1 MTQSIFQAQPFELP
15 FDPRTTALVM
25 IDMQRDFVEA
35 GGFGEA
41 LGNDVSRVRTAIAPC
56 TEVLAAAR
64 QKGIMVI
71 HTREGHRADLSDCP
85 PAKLTRGGKTFI
97 GEPGPMGRILVR
109 GEAGH
114 DIIPEYTH
122 RSAQRCLMQLLKCW
136 KLYQGPPVPQ
146 RQCHRQ
152 PNHMAL

>member
-56 TEVLAAAR
+56 
-64 QKGIMVI
+64 
-71 HTREGHRADLSDCP
+71 
-85 PAKLTRGGKTFI
+85 RG
-97 GEPGPMGRILVR
+97 
-109 GEAGH
+109 AGSRTSKRN
-114 DIIPEYTH
+114 YGY
-122 RSAQRCLMQLLKCW
+122 S
-136 KLYQGPPVPQ
+136 YS
-146 RQCHRQ
+146 
-152 PNHMAL
+152 

>member
-41 LGNDVSRVRTAIAPC
+41 LGNDVSLVRTAIAPC

-71 HTREGHRADLSDCP
+71 HTREGHRADLSDCQ
-85 PAKLTRGGKTFI
+85 PAKLTRGGK
-97 GEPGPMGRILVR
+97 PLLVNQDR
-109 GEAGH
+109 WDAFWSEVKQVMTSFLNCTRWQAN
-114 DIIPEYTH
+114 
-122 RSAQRCLMQLLKCW
+122 R
-136 KLYQGPPVPQ
+136 
-146 RQCHRQ
+146 
-152 PNHMAL
+152 

>member
-35 GGFGEA
+35 GA
-41 LGNDVSRVRTAIAPC
+41 SVRHWAMMFHWY
-56 TEVLAAAR
+56 AR
-64 QKGIMVI
+64 LSHHVQRCWQPHVKKGIMVI

-97 GEPGPMGRILVR
+97 GEPGTDG
-109 GEAGH
+109 
-114 DIIPEYTH
+114 TH
-122 RSAQRCLMQLLKCW
+122 SGQR
-136 KLYQGPPVPQ
+136 
-146 RQCHRQ
+146 
-152 PNHMAL
+152 

>member
-85 PAKLTRGGKTFI
+85 PAKLTRGGKTL
-97 GEPGPMGRILVR
+97 LVNQDR
-109 GEAGH
+109 WDAFWSEVKQVMTSFLNCTRWQAN
-114 DIIPEYTH
+114 
-122 RSAQRCLMQLLKCW
+122 R
-136 KLYQGPPVPQ
+136 
-146 RQCHRQ
+146 
-152 PNHMAL
+152 

>member
-56 TEVLAAAR
+56 TE
-64 QKGIMVI
+64 K
-71 HTREGHRADLSDCP
+71 
-85 PAKLTRGGKTFI
+85 
-97 GEPGPMGRILVR
+97 
-109 GEAGH
+109 AGSRTSKRN
-114 DIIPEYTH
+114 YGY
-122 RSAQRCLMQLLKCW
+122 S
-136 KLYQGPPVPQ
+136 YS
-146 RQCHRQ
+146 
-152 PNHMAL
+152 

>member
-56 TEVLAAAR
+56 TECWQPHVKKELW
-64 QKGIMVI
+64 
-71 HTREGHRADLSDCP
+71 L
-85 PAKLTRGGKTFI
+85 F
-97 GEPGPMGRILVR
+97 ILVK
-109 GEAGH
+109 A
-114 DIIPEYTH
+114 IVQT
-122 RSAQRCLMQLLKCW
+122 
-136 KLYQGPPVPQ
+136 
-146 RQCHRQ
+146 
-152 PNHMAL
+152 

>member
-56 TEVLAAAR
+56 TEQCWQPHVKKELW
-64 QKGIMVI
+64 
-71 HTREGHRADLSDCP
+71 L
-85 PAKLTRGGKTFI
+85 F
-97 GEPGPMGRILVR
+97 ILVK
-109 GEAGH
+109 A
-114 DIIPEYTH
+114 IVQT
-122 RSAQRCLMQLLKCW
+122 
-136 KLYQGPPVPQ
+136 
-146 RQCHRQ
+146 
-152 PNHMAL
+152 